1 MMTCSKRRGGDIP
14 RRVDDDVA
22 ARLGRETRR
31 GTPRERVLSRRR
43 RRRRAR
49 TRGVARRG
57 DGRGRGLADRLRT
70 RPRVV
75 VVVVVV
81 LGGRLSDRVRTPARA
96 RDGDVRHE
104 RGERRFRSV
113 RARRRRERA
122 ARARAELGVA
132 PTHGPPGGASSR
144 RRRRVSHQM
153 PSDVFYRDARANQ
166 SRTTP
171 PRPRP
176 RARARHRGR
185 RRARGRRRVRFRA
198 HRQRDLLELDDD
210 ASVAPGARRA
220 PTQREREGAARAAG
234 RLGSL
239 RGPTDDGGEGRGLL
253 VAGTLTPSPS
263 ARGAERELKPS
274 SRAGWRRRGE
284 P

>member
-1 MMTCSKRRGGDIP
+1 MTCSKRRGGDIP

-153 PSDVFYRDARANQ
+153 PSDVFYRDARANPP
-166 SRTTP
+166 SPASSPLTP
-171 PRPRP
+171 
-176 RARARHRGR
+176 
-185 RRARGRRRVRFRA
+185 
-198 HRQRDLLELDDD
+198 
-210 ASVAPGARRA
+210 
-220 PTQREREGAARAAG
+220 ARAA
-234 RLGSL
+234 LPLTSSSSSSSSSSCLL
-239 RGPTDDGGEGRGLL
+239 REPRVPRASPTSSPSPREARTPRSRPL
-253 VAGTLTPSPS
+253 AGTSTRAARTISASSGTP
-263 ARGAERELKPS
+263 RT
-274 SRAGWRRRGE
+274 
-284 P
+284 